1 MRPLLQKLF
10 ALLGAT
16 LVAAG
21 AAAAAPRTV
30 ANADVHGAWNE
41 YVRLLEDAG
50 IVDAQLAWR
59 GGDTQYLQLG
69 DLLDRGPD
77 SRKVLDLLMRLE
89 REAPAAGGRV
99 TVLLGNH
106 ELMNLTGDLRY
117 VSKEEFASFAD
128 LETVDDRDAALA
140 RLVKAGR
147 FTGRDGQPDRAGFD
161 AKFPPGYYGHQ
172 RAFAPDGLYGRWLLQ
187 RPLLVKHAGRLFV
200 HGGAPADLARHP
212 IEAYAAGG
220 AVQQSIAD
228 YAVAYARAKQLGLVD
243 PDTVF
248 DMRVD
253 LARSRVAALTGEER
267 VEGDRLITVLET
279 QGDAFAISH
288 DGPLWYRG
296 TAMCNQVLETDTLKT
311 VLDRF
316 GANGIVMGHTVTAD
330 TRITTRM
337 QGLATLLDTG
347 MLAKSY
353 QGRPSALLIAP
364 QGEVSALY
372 AGPPPEITTPLPQ
385 PRRVGSR
392 PARLTDDQL
401 ETWLLEAAV
410 IGRPGEGVVQLEKD
424 GVKLNARF
432 IGGPEPAAWR
442 HEIAAYRL
450 DRELGLDMV
459 PVTVARTIDGTDG
472 ALQLVVERAVSA
484 TRLNEG
490 GVRISE
496 WCAIAPQ
503 NTLVASFD
511 ALTGNLPREL
521 ADLYI
526 STDDGLIRMTG
537 FGRAFGT
544 ASLPASLRPK
554 IPAPGAEL
562 ARRLRALDRARL
574 QASLGEFVP
583 AGAIT
588 ALLARRD
595 QLLGK

>member
-1 MRPLLQKLF
+1 MPPPLQKLL
-10 ALLGAT
+10 ALLLSA
-16 LVAAG
+16 LVAG
-21 AAAAAPRTV
+21 AALAAPRTV
-30 ANADVHGAWNE
+30 ANADVHGAWDE
-41 YVRLLEDAG
+41 YVRLLTEAG
-50 IVDAQLAWR
+50 LVDAQLAWH

-69 DLLDRGPD
+69 DLIDRGPD

-128 LETVDDRDAALA
+128 LETAEDRDAALA

-147 FTGRDGQPDRAGFD
+147 FAGADGQPDRAAFD

-172 RAFAPDGLYGRWLLQ
+172 KAFAPDGLYGRWLLQ

-200 HGGAPADLARHP
+200 HGGAPADLAKHP
-212 IEAYAAGG
+212 LEAYAAGG
-220 AVQQSIAD
+220 AVQQAIAD
-228 YAVAYARAKQLGLVD
+228 YAAAYARSKQIGLVD

-253 LARSRVAALTGEER
+253 LARSRVATLTGEER
-267 VEGDRLITVLET
+267 AEGDRLITALET
-279 QGDAFAISH
+279 HGDAFAISH

-296 TAMCNQVLETDTLKT
+296 TAMCNPVLETDTLKT
-311 VLDRF
+311 VLGRF
-316 GANGIVMGHTVTAD
+316 DAKGIVMGHTVTAD

-353 QGRPSALLIAP
+353 QGRPSALLIAA
-364 QGEVSALY
+364 QGDVSALY
-372 AGPPPEITTPLPQ
+372 AGPPPEITSPLPQ

-401 ETWLLEAAV
+401 ETWLLEAV
-410 IGRPGEGVVQLEKD
+410 VVGRSSDGVVQLEKD
-424 GVKLNARF
+424 GVKLNVRF
-432 IGGPEPAAWR
+432 VTGPNAAAWR

-459 PVTVARTIDGTDG
+459 PVTIARTIEGTEG

-484 TRLNEG
+484 TRLGEG

-521 ADLYI
+521 ADLYV

-537 FGRAFGT
+537 FGRAFGS

-554 IPAPGAEL
+554 LPAPGPEL
-562 ARRLRALDRARL
+562 ARRLRALDRTRL
-574 QASLGEFVP
+574 EASLGGLVP
-583 AGAIT
+583 AGAIG
-588 ALLARRD
+588 AVLARRD